1 MLIINNLTK
10 KFAART
16 LLDNISFNFPSTGIL
31 ALVGANGAGKS
42 TLLNILCNLE
52 EADSGSITKPKDYA
66 VAYLPQDPN
75 QHPKPTILEE
85 CISGAEEVYELK
97 QKLDAVTVEMETAYT
112 DEVYEEYERVE
123 SLYRQ
128 KNGYALEAK
137 ASQILAGLGFKQ
149 EQLESHPTH
158 ISGGWRMRLELA
170 KILLKDPNFL
180 ILDEPTNH
188 LDLPSILW
196 LEEYLKKFKGVVL
209 FVSHDEDLLVGLPN
223 KILHLKAATLR
234 EYTGNYYDFLEQYE
248 QIEEQKKQNLEN
260 VEKKIKQLS
269 VFVDK
274 FKAKASKAT
283 QAQSKMKMIAK
294 MRDEASG
301 IVVDRDDQEINIR
314 IPLTTKSGK
323 DVLELKDL
331 CIGNNNITLVKNINL
346 HVARGQKI
354 AVIGANGIGKSTF
367 MKTLVG
373 ETPAISGEMK
383 LGFNSKMAYFAQ
395 DQLQYLDM
403 TASVL
408 ENVQKFNA
416 DFPLPKARSLLGSFL
431 FKSDDVFKK
440 ASVLSGGE
448 KNRLSLACMLVK
460 DANFLLLD
468 EPTNHLDISSIEV
481 LAHALKTYEGTAM
494 FISHNRNFI
503 NTVAT
508 HIMVLQKNGKT
519 YLYEGTLEDVPADKL
534 L

>member
-10 KFAART
+10 KFATRT
-16 LLDNISFNFPSTGIL
+16 LLDNICFNFPTSGIL

-52 EADSGSITKPKDYA
+52 EADSGSITKPKDYT

-75 QHPKPTILEE
+75 QNPKETILEE

-97 QKLDAVTVEMETAYT
+97 QKLDAATLEMETNYSPEIY
-112 DEVYEEYERVE
+112 DEYERVE

-128 KNGYALEAK
+128 KNGYALEAR

-149 EQLESHPTH
+149 DQLTSHPAH
-158 ISGGWRMRLELA
+158 ISGGWKMRLELA

-188 LDLPSILW
+188 LDLPSIIW
-196 LEEYLKKFKGVVL
+196 LEEYLKKFKGTVL
-209 FVSHDEDLLVGLPN
+209 FVSHDEDLLVGLPT

-234 EYTGNYYDFLEQYE
+234 EYTGNYYEFLEQYE
-248 QIEEQKKQNLEN
+248 QLEEQKKQSLQN
-260 VEKKIKQLS
+260 VEKKIKQVS

-294 MRDEASG
+294 MREEASE
-301 IVVDRDDQEINIR
+301 IVIDKDDSEISIR
-314 IPLTTKSGK
+314 IPLITKSGK
-323 DVLELKDL
+323 DVLELKKL
-331 CIGNNNITLVKNINL
+331 EIGNNNVTLVKDINL

-354 AVIGANGIGKSTF
+354 AIVGANGIGKSTF
-367 MKTLVG
+367 MKTLVQQI
-373 ETPAISGEMK
+373 PAISGEMK
-383 LGFNSKMAYFAQ
+383 LGHNTKMAYFAQ
-395 DQLQYLDM
+395 DQLQYLDL
-403 TASVL
+403 TANVL
-408 ENVQKFNA
+408 ENVQKFNPE
-416 DFPLPKARSLLGSFL
+416 FPIQKARSLLGSFL
-431 FKSDDVFKK
+431 FKKDDVFKK

-468 EPTNHLDISSIEV
+468 EPTNHLDITSIEI
-481 LAHALKTYEGTAM
+481 LSMSLKEYEGTAM

-519 YLYEGTLEDVPADKL
+519 YLYEGTLDDVPADKL

>member
-1 MLIINNLTK
+1 MLLINNLTK

-16 LLDNISFNFPSTGIL
+16 LLDNICFNFPSSGII

-42 TLLNILCNLE
+42 TLLNIICNLE
-52 EADSGSITKPKDYA
+52 EADSGTITKPKDYT

-75 QHPKPTILEE
+75 QNPKPTIIEE

-97 QKLDAVTVEMETAYT
+97 QKLDAVTLEMETEYSEGIY
-112 DEVYEEYERVE
+112 DQYERIE

-128 KNGYALEAK
+128 KNGYALEAR
-137 ASQILAGLGFKQ
+137 ASQILSGLGFKQ
-149 EQLESHPTH
+149 EQLELHPTH

-170 KILLKDPNFL
+170 RILLKDPNFL

-188 LDLPSILW
+188 LDLPSIIW

-223 KILHLKAATLR
+223 KIIHLKAAGLR
-234 EYTGNYYDFLEQYE
+234 EYTGNYYAFLEQYA
-248 QIEEQKKQNLEN
+248 QLEEQKKQSKEN

-294 MRDEASG
+294 MRDESSG
-301 IVVDRDDQEINIR
+301 IVVDKEDQEINIR

-323 DVLELKDL
+323 DVMVLEKLS
-331 CIGNNNITLVKNINL
+331 IGNNNVTLVKDINL

-354 AVIGANGIGKSTF
+354 AIVGANGIGKSTF

-373 ETPAISGEMK
+373 EIPAIAGKMI
-383 LGFNSKMAYFAQ
+383 LGHNAKMAYFAQ
-395 DQLQYLDM
+395 DQLQYLDL
-403 TASVL
+403 TATVL
-408 ENVQKFNA
+408 ENVQKFNPE
-416 DFPLPKARSLLGSFL
+416 FPMQKARSLLGSFL
-431 FKSDDVFKK
+431 FQRDDVFKK

-481 LAHALKTYEGTAM
+481 LAHAIKTYEGTAM

-519 YLYEGTLEDVPADKL
+519 YLFEGTLEDVPADML
-534 L
+534 V